1 MTTTTTALRL
11 ADPSLELVRADEFQ
25 LSDEAGLFEGLAAS
39 PARRPKRNPLD
50 PARLIHARSWFG
62 AGALAAGLGAL
73 ALRQLG
79 WPAAAGL
86 GGLGAAGL
94 AYTTRYEPAHPR
106 LERVTLSFAN
116 LPAELDGLR
125 VGQISD
131 THLGLRYT
139 EQNCAWGVEQLARE
153 QPELIAVTGD
163 LAGCKA
169 GIPPIVPLLKG
180 LRAPLGVYAV
190 PGNHDYWEGMADV
203 RGALALAGIPLLINR
218 SLQLRW
224 NGADLW
230 LAGVD
235 DMFDG
240 RPDYAAARAGIPAGA
255 FSILL
260 SHAPDTAADAAD
272 YGFALQ
278 LSGHS
283 HGGHVRLPGLGALTH
298 PRYGARYV
306 IGHHRVGALQLYV
319 SRGLGGAAFRMFCPP
334 ELTIFTLR
342 RAG

>member
-1 MTTTTTALRL
+1 MTMTKTALRL
-11 ADPSLELVRADEFQ
+11 ADGPLELVRADEFQ
-25 LSDEAGLFEGLAAS
+25 LGNADGMLDGLPHA
-39 PARRPKRNPLD
+39 PTRRPKRNALD
-50 PARLIHARSWFG
+50 PARLIHTPGWFG

-86 GGLGAAGL
+86 GALGAAGF

-106 LERVTLSFAN
+106 LERVTLSFSN
-116 LPAELDGLR
+116 LPAALDGLR

-139 EQNCAWGVEQLARE
+139 EQNCAWGVEQLMRE

-169 GIPPIVPLLKG
+169 GIPPIVPLLSR
-180 LRAPLGVYAV
+180 LHAPLGVYAV

-203 RGALALAGIPLLINR
+203 QGALALAGIPLLVNR
-218 SLQLRW
+218 NLQLRW

-235 DMFDG
+235 DMLDG

-255 FSILL
+255 FSLLL

-283 HGGHVRLPGLGALTH
+283 HGGHLRLPGLGAFTH

-306 IGHHRVGALQLYV
+306 IGHHQIGGLQLYV
-319 SRGLGGAAFRMFCPP
+319 SRGLGGAAFRMLCPP
-334 ELTIFTLR
+334 EVTIFTLR